1 MARKSY
7 RLAVLVALMALV
19 FAAHTPAKADWELL
33 GSAGYKLRLEQSVID
48 VGKSEGRYQAIRLE
62 VTGSD
67 VEIYDL
73 RVIYGNGSKEELRVR
88 EVFKAGSN
96 SRRIDLAGGDRF
108 IRRIVVTYLP
118 RGPFQ
123 LKVFG
128 EPVERWVEL
137 GCRSVGFKIDRDV
150 IKVGRFEGPFGKIR
164 LRVIGNRIE
173 VFDLNV
179 IYGNGRR
186 DDIRVRSIIPDGGMT
201 KPLDLKGGGRAI
213 RRIEMIY
220 RSQPNFKGTAAVCVD
235 GLSGGL

>member
-7 RLAVLVALMALV
+7 RLAVLVALMALI

-33 GSAGYKLRLEQSVID
+33 GSASYKLRLEQSVID
-48 VGKSEGRYQAIRLE
+48 VGKSEGRYAAVRLE
-62 VTGSD
+62 VKGSD

-73 RVIYGNGSKEELRVR
+73 RIVYGNGTKEELSVR
-88 EVFKAGSN
+88 EVFRAGTG
-96 SRRIDLAGGDRF
+96 SRRIALAGGDRF
-108 IRRIVVTYLP
+108 IRQIILTYLP

-128 EPVERWVEL
+128 EPADKWVEL

-150 IKVGRFEGPFGKIR
+150 IKVGRFEGPFRKIR
-164 LRVIGNRIE
+164 LRVIGNKIE

-179 IYGNGRR
+179 VYGNGGR
-186 DDIRVRSIIPDGGMT
+186 DDIRVRAVIPDGGMT
-201 KPLDLKGGGRAI
+201 KPLDLRGDGRAI
-213 RRIEMIY
+213 RRIEMVY

-235 GLSGGL
+235 ALSG